1 MRRRNVLLLGAAL
14 AGVVL
19 AGPAMAQQPVT
30 KIIVGFAPGGPVD
43 SVARILGDQLGRELG
58 HTVIIENK
66 SGANAAI
73 AAAEVK
79 KSPPDGRTL
88 WITSV
93 GGAAINQALYA
104 NLAYSMET
112 DFQPISVV
120 VNNDELL
127 VVSKQHPA
135 KTAAEFIASA
145 KAANGT
151 TAMASSGM
159 GSIPHLA
166 IEQLS
171 DATGAQINHVAYRGA
186 APAIND
192 VANGTVA
199 AFFGDVAGL
208 IGNIG
213 EKGLLK
219 PIGIAAP
226 KRHPLLPDVATLDE
240 QGIKGIDTN
249 NWYAL
254 YGPAKMPPETVA
266 ALNKAVR
273 AALAHGE
280 TAAKLLKLGAEP
292 APSSPE
298 ELAALQ
304 KRDAEKWSKLIKAK
318 NIKAE

>member
-1 MRRRNVLLLGAAL
+1 MIAVLAVSTVLLAA
-14 AGVVL
+14 
-19 AGPAMAQQPVT
+19 PAMAQQPIT
-30 KIIVGFAPGGPVD
+30 RIIVGFAPGGPVD
-43 SVARILGDQLGRELG
+43 TVARIVGDQLGKELG

-73 AAAEVK
+73 AAVEVK
-79 KSPPDGRTL
+79 KSAPDGRTI

-93 GGAAINQALYA
+93 GGAAVNQALYD
-104 NLAYSMET
+104 NLPYNMET

-127 VVSKQHPA
+127 VVRKQNTSS
-135 KTAAEFIASA
+135 TAAELIASA
-145 KAANGT
+145 KVSSGGI
-151 TAMASSGM
+151 AMASSGM

-166 IEQLS
+166 IEQLN
-171 DATGAQINHVAYRGA
+171 DATGANINHIAYRGA

-208 IGNIG
+208 INQIG
-213 EKGLLK
+213 PSGLLK

-254 YGPAKMPPETVA
+254 YAAAKTPPELVA

-273 AALAHGE
+273 ATLAHKE
-280 TAAKLLKLGAEP
+280 TADKLLKLGAGP

-304 KRDAEKWSKLIKAK
+304 KRDAEKWAKLIKAK

>member
-1 MRRRNVLLLGAAL
+1 MNRRAVLALGAWLL
-14 AGVVL
+14 AS
-19 AGPAMAQQPVT
+19 PAVAQQAIT
-30 KIIVGFAPGGPVD
+30 KIVVGFAPGGPVD
-43 SVARILGDQLGRELG
+43 AVARILGEQLGRELG

-66 SGANAAI
+66 PGANAAI
-73 AAAEVK
+73 AAADVK
-79 KSPPDGRTL
+79 RAAPDGRTL
-88 WITSV
+88 WISSV
-93 GGAAINQALYA
+93 GSAAVNQSLYA
-104 NLAYSMET
+104 NLTYTMAT

-135 KTAAEFIASA
+135 NTAADFVAGFKSASA
-145 KAANGT
+145 S

-166 IEQLS
+166 IEQLAE
-171 DATGAQINHVAYRGA
+171 ATGAQITHVAYKGA
-186 APAIND
+186 APAIID

-208 IGNIG
+208 IGNVG
-213 EKGLLK
+213 PKGLLK
-219 PIGIAAP
+219 PIGIASS
-226 KRHPLLPDVATLDE
+226 KRHPLLPDVATLEE

-254 YGPAKMPPETVA
+254 YGPAKMAPETVA

-273 AALAHGE
+273 AALTNRE
-280 TAAKLLKLGAEP
+280 TADKLLKLGAEP
-292 APSSPE
+292 APSTPE

-304 KRDAEKWSKLIKAK
+304 QRDAAKWARLIKAK
-318 NIKAE
+318 NIQAE